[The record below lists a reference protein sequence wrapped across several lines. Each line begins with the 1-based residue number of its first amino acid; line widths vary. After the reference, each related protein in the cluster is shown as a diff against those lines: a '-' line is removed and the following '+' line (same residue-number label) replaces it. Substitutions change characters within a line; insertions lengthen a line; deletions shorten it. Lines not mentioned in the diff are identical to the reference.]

1 MFFRLRID
9 TLYTWTKYDLAVWHT
24 VFLLQ
29 LRLYFLLFVS
39 ELLLPLLPAA
49 LLHQAVLQVHPVLLQ
64 VVHHPAPVLSVL
76 HFVTSKEILPAV
88 IIITTGS
95 HVHSILIVI
104 V

>member
-1 MFFRLRID
+1 MEW
-9 TLYTWTKYDLAVWHT
+9 YT

-49 LLHQAVLQVHPVLLQ
+49 LLHQAVLQVHPVLRRVVHPPVLLQ